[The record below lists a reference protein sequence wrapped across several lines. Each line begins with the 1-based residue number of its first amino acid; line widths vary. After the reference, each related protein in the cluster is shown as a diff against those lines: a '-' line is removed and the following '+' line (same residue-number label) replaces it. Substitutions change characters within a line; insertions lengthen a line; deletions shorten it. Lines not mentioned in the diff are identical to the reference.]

1 MAGASQVGWLT
12 RGYGSL
18 LVTEQV
24 ENRDVMR
31 LAQGHCMKTI
41 QICIWPR
48 AIVISNVAFSVMDV
62 GCLVNE
68 IRAIHVTTST
78 SVLY

>member
-24 ENRDVMR
+24 ENRDVMQ